1 MAASHSE
8 TALRQSAGSWVRPR
22 RMLARLD
29 NLAALTALIA
39 TGLLM
44 QFRVFDLAVA
54 RLAHVVFQ
62 LLVGLVT
69 LVLLYRAGQYSSDR
83 RMVPLGDLAGMV
95 KNLLLGFFFVCGIWL
110 ATDGFFTGY
119 RDQSRLLLG
128 SSLLV
133 FFSLLVINR
142 VLITWHQR
150 RLFARGEGMR
160 RVVVIGQ
167 GRVADNF
174 VALLEERPWLGLR
187 CAGTV
192 AARGALSVER
202 IQQLARADGPCE
214 VVVAL
219 DPEDASGFDRVTM
232 ALTQAGM
239 AFRVVPALF
248 EASLHAARVYGFREP
263 PVFDVLVDPLDQVRR
278 SFKRAFD
285 VVVSVLALLVVSP
298 VLLVVAASVRFDSPG
313 PIIFRQ
319 VRLGMGG
326 RPFEILK
333 FRTMVVD
340 AERRLEDLKAQDEG
354 DGPHFKM
361 QHDPRITHI
370 GAALRKW
377 SLDELL
383 QFVNVLRGDMS
394 LVGPR
399 PPLPREVDQYATEA
413 LIRLKGK
420 PGITGLWQVSG
431 RKDLAFEDMVRLDR
445 HYVENW
451 SLGMDLGIMVRTV
464 GVVFAR
470 RGAY

>member
-1 MAASHSE
+1 
-8 TALRQSAGSWVRPR
+8 
-22 RMLARLD
+22 
-29 NLAALTALIA
+29 
-39 TGLLM
+39 
-44 QFRVFDLAVA
+44 
-54 RLAHVVFQ
+54 
-62 LLVGLVT
+62 
-69 LVLLYRAGQYSSDR
+69 
-83 RMVPLGDLAGMV
+83 
-95 KNLLLGFFFVCGIWL
+95 
-110 ATDGFFTGY
+110 
-119 RDQSRLLLG
+119 
-128 SSLLV
+128 LLV
-133 FFSLLVINR
+133 FFGLLVINR
-142 VLITWHQR
+142 LLLTWHQR

-174 VALLEERPWLGLR
+174 VALLDERPWLGLR

-192 AARGALSVER
+192 PARGTLSVER

-214 VVVAL
+214 IVVAL

-263 PVFDVLVDPLDQVRR
+263 PVFDVLVDPMDQVRC

-285 VVVSVLALLVVSP
+285 VLVSTLALLAVAP
-298 VLLVVAASVRFDSPG
+298 VLLVVAAAVWFDSPG
-313 PIIFRQ
+313 PVIFRQ

-340 AERRLEDLKAQDEG
+340 AERRLEELKAQDEG

-361 QHDPRITHI
+361 KHDPRITRI
-370 GAALRKW
+370 GAVLRKW

-383 QFVNVLRGDMS
+383 QFVNVVRGDMS

-399 PPLPREVDQYATEA
+399 PPLPREVDKYATEA

-445 HYVENW
+445 HYLENW
-451 SLGMDLGIMVRTV
+451 SIGMDLGIMMRTV